1 MKTQISIIILLCL
14 ALGPCNAH
22 NVNDKKETATA
33 TPESYPP
40 MPESEPPFPYPSSEF
55 GSNDYTSSW
64 SDEGSG
70 SEPSTGGGGGAGGSY
85 TSFSSAF
92 KDILKGTVRGH
103 SLKKPEHGDPK
114 SKHQQHAVRQIC
126 SHTDYPDV
134 CLSTVVPFLGHH
146 LDVMNILKAAIKAC
160 SFQTNFTLSKV
171 IKHMSRSSEMAA
183 ALASC
188 KEQYH
193 DALENLERAMDAIP
207 LHDLGT
213 VTVMLSAVMA
223 DVSACESGFED
234 LKSHSPMGNSEG
246 LVTITASNCL
256 SIAAIIP
263 Y

>member
-1 MKTQISIIILLCL
+1 
-14 ALGPCNAH
+14 
-22 NVNDKKETATA
+22 
-33 TPESYPP
+33 

-70 SEPSTGGGGGAGGSY
+70 SEPSTGGGGGGGAGGSY

-103 SLKKPEHGDPK
+103 SLTMPEHGDPK

-146 LDVMNILKAAIKAC
+146 LDVMNILEAAIKAC

-171 IKHMSRSSEMAA
+171 IKHMSRSSEMAT

-193 DALENLERAMDAIP
+193 DALENLQRAMDAIP
-207 LHDLGT
+207 LRDLGT